1 MTDRI
6 KQLELYATPDSDT
19 VWCVDGTGKL
29 DLPMESLDRT
39 EVLLLKDI
47 SGNKRTRCV
56 MPAWFN
62 QWRDFYSDIW
72 LDTATF
78 LPLLETDLWK
88 RFCDNKKFFMEMNCP
103 KEFVNIPDRIIDH
116 LIQCEFN
123 YMHDTD
129 LYRWVMD
136 HRFDPDIEN
145 QFDGRLHEESD
156 AFFNNWPSPKS
167 STSIHQLI
175 RYVRTQMVKELL
187 DEDARNDLRR
197 LHQYA
202 VLKYGASRPSILFV
216 DGSDVTR
223 SELCRLTQVLWY
235 CLRRIP

>member
-6 KQLELYATPDSDT
+6 KQLELYAVPDSDT
-19 VWCVDGTGKL
+19 VWRIAGTGKL
-29 DLPMESLDRT
+29 DIPMESLDRT
-39 EVLLLKDI
+39 EVLLLEDL

-56 MPAWFN
+56 MSAWFTP
-62 QWRDFYSDIW
+62 RLDFYSDIW

-103 KEFVNIPDRIIDH
+103 KEFVNLPESILNH
-116 LIQCEFN
+116 LIQSEFN

-145 QFDGRLHEESD
+145 QFDGRLHEESN

-175 RYVRTQMVKELL
+175 RYVRTLMVKELL
-187 DEDARNDLRR
+187 DENARDDVHR

-202 VLKYGASRPSILFV
+202 LLHYGASRPGILFV
-216 DGSDVTR
+216 DDKSIIRT
-223 SELCRLTQVLWY
+223 ELYRLTRALWY
-235 CLRRIP
+235 CLRRMP